1 MTEVLFVLVGLVIGV
16 TVTYAIFSTR
26 STSGTLKIDHSNPDK
41 DVFRFE
47 IDDLD
52 KMNKT
57 SVRLKIDHNA
67 DLSQK

>member
-1 MTEVLFVLVGLVIGV
+1 MVEVLFVLAGFGLGV
-16 TVTYAIFSTR
+16 FVSKLIFLKVSTV
-26 STSGTLKIDHSNPDK
+26 GTLKIDHSNPDK

-52 KMNKT
+52 KLKKT
-57 SVRLKIDHNA
+57 HVRLKIDHNA